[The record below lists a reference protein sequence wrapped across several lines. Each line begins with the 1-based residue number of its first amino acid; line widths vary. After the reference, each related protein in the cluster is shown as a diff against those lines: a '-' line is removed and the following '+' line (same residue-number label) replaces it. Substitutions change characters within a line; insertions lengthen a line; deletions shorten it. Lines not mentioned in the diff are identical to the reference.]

1 MLNFEEIKKQNTN
14 EKAIIQ
20 KQLETLAEKLK
31 ISEAEHEK
39 VSDLNVDLKNK
50 AKNDQAAVDLK
61 IKTLEKSASQSER
74 GVK

>member
-20 KQLETLAEKLK
+20 KQLEALAEKLK

-50 AKNDQAAVDLK
+50 AKND
-61 IKTLEKSASQSER
+61 
-74 GVK
+74 